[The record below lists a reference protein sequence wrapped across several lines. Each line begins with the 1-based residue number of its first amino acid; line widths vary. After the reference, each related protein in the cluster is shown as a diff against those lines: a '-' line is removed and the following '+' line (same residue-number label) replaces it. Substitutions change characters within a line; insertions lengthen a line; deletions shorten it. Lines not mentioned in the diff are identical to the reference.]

1 MRQRCRN
8 TIFNNA
14 KRETTMSLAALIASF
29 FERIGKNMTLPVPDS
44 ADSQN
49 AKGSDPSIRVT
60 PARRPIWP
68 VCCG

>member
-1 MRQRCRN
+1 
-8 TIFNNA
+8 
-14 KRETTMSLAALIASF
+14 MSLATLIARL

-44 ADSQN
+44 VDSQSAN
-49 AKGSDPSIRVT
+49 GTDPSIRVT